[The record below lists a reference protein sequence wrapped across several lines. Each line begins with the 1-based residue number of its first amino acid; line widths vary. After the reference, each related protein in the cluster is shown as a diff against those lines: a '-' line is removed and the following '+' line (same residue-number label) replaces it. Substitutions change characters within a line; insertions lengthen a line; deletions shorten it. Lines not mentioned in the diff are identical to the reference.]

1 MIHFIPYPEP
11 RTPKMMREDRIKS
24 QKQAPYLDFMIPFYA
39 GATIAF
45 IAVILVLI

>member
-24 QKQAPYLDFMIPFYA
+24 QKQAPYLDFMIPFYLWA
-39 GATIAF
+39 IIAF
-45 IAVILVLI
+45 TVVTLILI